1 MFICIT
7 INYLVGCRIF
17 MEYLNNYLSWHAFLF
32 MLQEV
37 NEISRI
43 SRLFTEITTINLSVT
58 QKQIQNRKVEFI

>member
-1 MFICIT
+1 M
-7 INYLVGCRIF
+7 L
-17 MEYLNNYLSWHAFLF
+17 FLF
-32 MLQEV
+32 ILQEV